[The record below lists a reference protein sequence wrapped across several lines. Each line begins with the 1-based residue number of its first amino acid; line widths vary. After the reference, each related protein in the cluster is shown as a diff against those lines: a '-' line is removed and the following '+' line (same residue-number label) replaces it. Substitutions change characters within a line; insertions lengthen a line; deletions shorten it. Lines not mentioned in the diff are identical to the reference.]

1 MPAGGA
7 QPLCARA
14 SAVVARRR
22 RRALG
27 LRRILLWEGKESH
40 AGAPSEE
47 KPRSC
52 CPDVTV
58 ELGVAGSAGPRR
70 PREELGSWHCPLAVT
85 TGVEPARLWAGVG
98 SRYRKS
104 RSRGPDVWP
113 AQTMPRR

>member
-1 MPAGGA
+1 MLAGGA
-7 QPLCARA
+7 KPLCARA

-22 RRALG
+22 RWALG
-27 LRRILLWEGKESH
+27 LKRILLWEGKKSH

-47 KPRSC
+47 NPSSC
-52 CPDVTV
+52 CPEVTV
-58 ELGVAGSAGPRR
+58 ELAVAGSAGARR
-70 PREELGSWHCPLAVT
+70 PGGELRSWHCPRAVT
-85 TGVEPARLWAGVG
+85 AGVEPAHLWAGMG